1 MGKILYNL
9 LYSERARVVT
19 SAHAMVAERELIER
33 FLDALRALPEVCA
46 ELEPNPP
53 HDPRAAVR
61 TDARVGIKVA
71 GKPLTLLIE
80 VNKTLYP
87 RDVREILWRF
97 RAVSHMTLESAVASE
112 MVLAVIAESISPGA
126 RELLRDARVG
136 YYDSGG
142 SLFLPARGLY
152 LYVEKP
158 VTKALS
164 KSLHNLFSRR
174 RAQVLHAL
182 LAGTED
188 WFGVVA
194 LAQRAGVSP
203 ATVSQVLMEL
213 ERYDWVVTR
222 GRGPAKERNLREP
235 GALLDAWVKQLAVMQ
250 LPTMRR
256 YYVPGVRTEGLI
268 AGIDR
273 VFAARRLEYAIT
285 HEAAAQRYAPYLS
298 RVSQVRCR
306 LVTSLAAEEAIA
318 AVGGRRVNEGTNLAV
333 IEAASPGELLFR
345 ERVNGAW
352 LASPIQVYLDL
363 VHGEGRAP
371 ELADH
376 LRRERIGF

>member
-1 MGKILYNL
+1 MAIATEG
-9 LYSERARVVT
+9 
-19 SAHAMVAERELIER
+19 ELIER

-46 ELEPNPP
+46 ELEPHPP
-53 HDPRAAVR
+53 HDARAAVR
-61 TDARVGIKVA
+61 IGGRVGIKVA

-80 VNKTLYP
+80 VNKTLFP

-97 RAVSHMTLESAVASE
+97 RAVSHMTLESTVASE

-158 VTKALS
+158 VTRTIS

-182 LAGTED
+182 LAEPED

-194 LAQRAGVSP
+194 LAKRAGVSP

-213 ERYDWVVTR
+213 ERFDWVVAR
-222 GRGPAKERNLREP
+222 GRGPAKERSLREP
-235 GALLDAWVKQLAVMQ
+235 AALLDAWVKQLAVMQ

-256 YYVPGVRTEGLI
+256 YYVPAVRAEGLI

-285 HEAAAQRYAPYLS
+285 HEAAAQRYAPFLS

-306 LVTSLAAEEAIA
+306 LVTSPAAQEAIA

-345 ERVNGAW
+345 EWVNGAW

-371 ELADH
+371 ELAEH
-376 LRRERIGF
+376 LRRQRIGF